1 MIKSAIKSLKISVFF
16 IAFLFIFSSYSH
28 AATLS
33 LDPAEET
40 IEAGDSIAIDVL
52 IDSDFEEVS
61 GVDAIILFDAGKL
74 DVDTAELSDLFPNVI
89 TESVSYGKVI
99 FQATADND
107 PYIGIGD
114 VFATIHFNAIA
125 DGDAN
130 IDIKFI
136 ESGDTTD
143 SNITSSLDNSDLLE
157 QVDNAVITIN
167 ESGNST
173 TTSTSSDPGGDSTT
187 VTTKKTTTP
196 VSGHVENTIAILVGG
211 VVAASSGFYLKKRQS
226 F

>member
-1 MIKSAIKSLKISVFF
+1 MIQSAIKTLKISVFF

-40 IEAGDSIAIDVL
+40 IDAGDSISIDVL

-99 FQATADND
+99 FQATTDD

-114 VFATIHFNAIA
+114 VFATINFNSIA

-167 ESGNST
+167 ESGDS
-173 TTSTSSDPGGDSTT
+173 TSTSASSGIGGDSTT
-187 VTTKKTTTP
+187 ATTKKTTTP
-196 VSGHVENTIAILVGG
+196 VSGHVENTIAVLVGG
-211 VVAASSGFYLKKRQS
+211 VLAVSSGYYLKKRQS